1 MKKEIRKFQGE
12 PPSAEDLYW
21 IERIQDIHSKSLD
34 KLEET
39 SREMIKLN
47 GILST
52 IYFSIISVAETF
64 KGNLT
69 SLNYLEKTFLILP
82 LLFWICS
89 IIFAV
94 ISWRPNSYKI
104 NLMSPDNAKQ
114 VFEDMVNTQ
123 ENKIIWAYYLFIG
136 GIVSLVVALWFTIR

>member
-1 MKKEIRKFQGE
+1 MKKEIRTIQGE
-12 PPSAEDLYW
+12 TPSAEDLYW
-21 IERIQDIHSKSLD
+21 IEKIQDIHSKSLD

-47 GILST
+47 GILAT
-52 IYFSIISVAETF
+52 IYFSIISVTEVF
-64 KGNLT
+64 NGNLT
-69 SLNYLEKTFLILP
+69 SLNYLEKTFLLLP

-94 ISWRPNSYKI
+94 TSWRPKSYKI

-114 VFEDMVNTQ
+114 VFEDMVNKQ

-136 GIVSLVVALWFTIR
+136 GIVSLVIALWCIIR